1 MNLEEIRT
9 LAMRGSVSPAC
20 GCRAIHNQIRA
31 MVEEAMEVSGGSLFD
46 YIDAHRQW
54 SAATFGKENR
64 TAGII
69 KHIAEELKETLDN
82 SKDPYEWADIIILA
96 IDGAVSNGIDADVL
110 TGALLA
116 KQAINLR
123 RDWPEPVP
131 GQPTFHLKEED

>member
-1 MNLEEIRT
+1 MILEEIRT

-20 GCRAIHNQIRA
+20 GCRAIHTQI
-31 MVEEAMEVSGGSLFD
+31 MSILEKAMEVSGGSLFD
-46 YIDAHRQW
+46 YIEAHRNW
-54 SAATFGKENR
+54 SVATFGKEDR

-69 KHIAEELKETLDN
+69 KHIAEELSEILDTP
-82 SKDPYEWADIIILA
+82 KDPYEWADIIILA

-123 RDWPEPVP
+123 RNWPEPVP
-131 GQPTFHLKEED
+131 GQPTFHLKDK